1 MTTQLLKCLWMYVLL
16 GLPVMLFAQK
26 APEKFGKID
35 IRDLTTKVCPID
47 SNAQAYF
54 IFDFGFLT
62 FEFAETKVSLFG
74 SGNSNKGFRMVFE
87 RHFRIK
93 ILDNA
98 AIDYADIEI
107 PLFKEGGAEE
117 ELSEIKANTYNAL
130 NNSVETVKLEKNK
143 IIKEQKTDNQIV
155 MKFPMPK
162 VKEGSVIEVS
172 YTVKSDF
179 LYNLQ
184 DWQFQYEIPVLKS
197 EYNVRI
203 PQYFRYNQHLRGHI
217 KVNKKESERTESIT
231 LEFFD
236 QINGYGLQQS
246 TGTETFKYQEQVYQ
260 YTVENVPAFVVEKYL
275 RTPKTYLS
283 ALEFELQMTK
293 LPGSVEH
300 HYATDWESIRN
311 KLLEHESFGAELKKT
326 GFLKEEVTALK
337 QLNLTGAELVR
348 ATQTLLKSKMKWN
361 ESNGLYV
368 TKPLRDAYKSGSGT
382 TTEIN
387 LCLVILLREL
397 GFEVF
402 PLILSTQANG
412 LINRTHPT
420 ISDFNCTVA
429 IVTFDGKKVVVD
441 ASDPFSDINLLPIR
455 CVNDMGLVITPLE
468 TKWID
473 LERIGSY
480 KGQSVYNLELN
491 PSDLSFTG
499 TLDYNTG
506 EYASYFRRQKLGN
519 FSTQAKQVEQFQSQH
534 EGLQI
539 KHAEITNF
547 NNPSEKLK
555 EHYEVSIKNYSEA
568 AGDLAYFSPL
578 FYETYT
584 ENPFKLE
591 RRDYPVLFDYPIT
604 IAQSVN
610 IQIPADFTIDA
621 TPQSMVLTLNDKSAK
636 FTYTVKTIENSIQI
650 SSLLNLSQTLFLPE
664 EYTNL
669 KEFYGQVIAKQN
681 EKIVLKRK

>member
-16 GLPVMLFAQK
+16 GLPVMLYAQK

-35 IRDLTTKVCPID
+35 IQDITTKVCPID
-47 SNAQAYF
+47 SNAQAYY
-54 IFDFGFLT
+54 IFDFGLLT
-62 FEFAETKVSLFG
+62 FEYANTKISLTG

-98 AIDYADIEI
+98 AADVANIEI
-107 PLFKEGGAEE
+107 PLYKEGEAEE
-117 ELSEIKANTYNAL
+117 ELSEIKANTYNDL
-130 NNSVETVKLEKNK
+130 NNSVETVKLEKSK
-143 IIKEQKTDNQIV
+143 IIKEQETDSRTV

-162 VKEGSVIEVS
+162 VKAGSVIEVS
-172 YTVKSDF
+172 YKVISDF

-184 DWQFQYEIPVLKS
+184 GWSFQYEIPVLKS
-197 EYNVRI
+197 EYHVRI
-203 PQYFRYNQHLRGHI
+203 PEYFRYNQHQKGYI
-217 KVNKKESERTESIT
+217 KVNNKESTRAESIT
-231 LEFFD
+231 LEYYD
-236 QINGYGLQQS
+236 QVNGYVLQQRA
-246 TGTETFKYQEQVYQ
+246 GTQTLRYQEQVYQ
-260 YTVENVPAFVVEKYL
+260 YTAENVPAFVVEKYL
-275 RTPKTYLS
+275 RSPKSYIS
-283 ALEFELQMTK
+283 AVVFELQTIQF
-293 LPGSVEH
+293 PGSIQH
-300 HYATDWESIRN
+300 NYATDWESIRN
-311 KLLEHESFGAELKKT
+311 KLLEHEKFGAELKKT

-429 IVTFDGKKVVVD
+429 IVTFEGKKVLVD

-455 CVNDMGLVITPLE
+455 CVNDYGLIITPLE
-468 TKWID
+468 TQWID

-506 EYASYFRRQKLGN
+506 EYASYFRRKKLGN
-519 FSTQAKQVEQFQSQH
+519 FATQAKQVEQLQSQY

-539 KHAEITNF
+539 KNAEITNF

-555 EHYEVSIKNYSEA
+555 EHYEVNIKNYSEA
-568 AGDLAYFSPL
+568 AGDLVYFSPL

-584 ENPFKLE
+584 ENPFKLV
-591 RRDYPVLFDYPIT
+591 RRDYPVFFDYPAL
-604 IAQSVN
+604 IAQTVA
-610 IQIPADFTIDA
+610 IQIPEDFAIDA
-621 TPQSMVLTLNDKSAK
+621 TPQSLLLSLYDKSAK
-636 FTYTVKTIENSIQI
+636 FSYNITVNENTIQI
-650 SSLLNLSQTLFLPE
+650 SSQLNINKTLFLPE
-664 EYTNL
+664 EYADL

-681 EKIVLKRK
+681 EKIVLKKK

>member
-1 MTTQLLKCLWMYVLL
+1 MTTRLLKCLWLYLMM
-16 GLPVMLFAQK
+16 GLPLVLFAQK

-35 IRDLTTKVCPID
+35 IKDLTIKVCPID

-62 FEFAETKVSLFG
+62 FEYADTKVSLFG

-107 PLFKEGGAEE
+107 PLFRDGEAEE

-143 IIKEQKTDNQIV
+143 IIKERKTDKITI

-184 DWQFQYEIPVLKS
+184 DWAFQNEIPVLKS
-197 EYNVRI
+197 EYHVWI
-203 PQYFRYNQHLRGHI
+203 PEYFSYNQNIKGHI
-217 KVNKKESERTESIT
+217 EVNKKASSRTEVIT
-231 LEFFD
+231 LEYFD
-236 QINGYGLQQS
+236 QVNGYGLQQS
-246 TGTETFKYQEQVYQ
+246 VGTQTIKYQEQVYQ
-260 YTVENVPAFVVEKYL
+260 YTVENVPAFTVEKYL
-275 RTPKTYLS
+275 RTPKSFLS
-283 ALEFELQMTK
+283 TLEFELQTIK
-293 LPGSVEH
+293 FPGANEH

-326 GFLKEEVTALK
+326 GFLKEEIAALK

-361 ESNGLYV
+361 EGNGLYV
-368 TKPLRDAYKSGSGT
+368 SKPLRDAYKTGSGT

-402 PLILSTQANG
+402 PLILSTQENG

-420 ISDFNCTVA
+420 ISDFNCAVA
-429 IVTFDGKKVVVD
+429 IATLDGKKVVVD

-455 CVNDMGLVITPLE
+455 CVNDVGLVITPLE

-499 TLDYNTG
+499 TLDYNSG

-519 FSTQAKQVEQFQSQH
+519 FNAQAKQVEQLQSKH

-539 KHAEITNF
+539 KNAEITNF
-547 NNPSEKLK
+547 NNPGEKLK

-568 AGDLAYFSPL
+568 AGDLIFFSPL
-578 FYETYT
+578 FYETIL

-591 RRDYPVLFDYPIT
+591 RRDYPVLFDYPMT

-621 TPQSMVLTLNDKSAK
+621 TPQSMVVTLNDKSAK
-636 FTYTVKTIENSIQI
+636 FTYTVKTIENEIQI
-650 SSLLNLSQTLFLPE
+650 TSLFNLSQTLFLPE
-664 EYTNL
+664 EYANL
-669 KEFYGQVIAKQN
+669 KEFYGTVIAKQN